1 MSDFRD
7 SLIRLRQMFLDRTMA
22 DASRATGE
30 VQKARELLNLK
41 RKNLD
46 SIGEGRE
53 AVSSQLQALDEARW
67 LANLLA
73 FDRRLALD
81 MQRARQEVNQAENAL
96 DGRRE
101 DLTGKKMELAHA
113 QARLL
118 VAQNLARRRRRAAGR
133 RRERRSG
140 PDLSGFRTRC
150 L

>member
-7 SLIRLRQMFLDRTMA
+7 SLIRLRQMFFDRTMA
-22 DASRATGE
+22 DTSRATGE
-30 VQKARELLNLK
+30 VLKARELLNLK
-41 RKNLD
+41 RGNLD

-53 AVSSQLQALDEARW
+53 AVSNQLQALDEARW

-73 FDRRLALD
+73 FDRQLAGD
-81 MQRARQEVNQAENAL
+81 MQRARQEVDRAEGAL

-101 DLTGKKMELAHA
+101 DLSGRKMELAHA

-118 VAQNLARRRRRAAGR
+118 AAQNLARRRRRAARR
-133 RRERRSG
+133 RRERRMEEVSG
-140 PDLSGFRTRC
+140 IRARC